1 MLQTCPKQT
10 EMFGHSVKF
19 LKKVGRADQLFVLS
33 LPSIKNELFI
43 KNFVYV
49 LVTGQSR
56 YGISADN

>member
-1 MLQTCPKQT
+1 MLPTWPKQT

-19 LKKVGRADQLFVLS
+19 KKKVGRADQLFVLS